1 MKDYDKN
8 IEPSYLKYWNINNLH
23 GWAMP
28 QKLLVNK
35 FEQIENTSQFKR
47 IIMERVMKDIL
58 LKLMFNTLKNYI
70 DFIMTYHF

>member
-1 MKDYDKN
+1 MKNYDKN

-35 FEQIENTSQFKR
+35 FE
-47 IIMERVMKDIL
+47 
-58 LKLMFNTLKNYI
+58 
-70 DFIMTYHF
+70 